1 MLFGLNESVVA
12 TQPTVATNLFN
23 ESYDFVAME
32 QEMLAE
38 SARAWNKIEYMTGEA
53 NCRLIHE
60 SVTNPDGVST
70 LMEGVVGGFFTKVK
84 EFFVKLKN
92 MLVEVFSKF
101 MMWVNS
107 KLKSEKDFAAKYEK
121 EIMEKIV
128 TLGEIEVKGF
138 KYTLHPIKPLPTA
151 NTIKIEGADNT
162 AKQDGIDKQANAY
175 RAALVGKTGEL
186 DADDFT
192 KELYAYFRNGE
203 ETADELTLK
212 TTEVKAIFNELKSF
226 AKTKEAVEKE
236 KSAAEKD
243 LNAVIKVLE
252 SEEKSIKGDTEE
264 GAKELADLQLMI
276 SALKNMAT
284 SRNQAFTA
292 KVAAVKEQAEFGKK
306 VVIAVKSAKKQNNS
320 TVGGLFSMSI

>member
-1 MLFGLNESVVA
+1 MLFGLNEG
-12 TQPTVATNLFN
+12 TVATPEVATKLFN

-60 SVTNPDGVST
+60 SVANPEGVGA
-70 LMEGVVGGFFTKVK
+70 LMEGVVGGFFKKVK

-107 KLKSEKDFAAKYEK
+107 KLKSEKDFATKYEK
-121 EIMEKIV
+121 EILEKIA

-138 KYTLHPIKPLPTA
+138 KYTLKDIKALPTA
-151 NTIKIEGADNT
+151 NTIKIDGADAA
-162 AKQDGIDKQANAY
+162 AKSEAVEKQVAAY
-175 RAALVGKTGEL
+175 RGALVGKSGEV
-186 DADDFT
+186 DSDDFS
-192 KELYAYFRNGE
+192 KELYAFFRNGE
-203 ETADELTLK
+203 ETPEDMTLK
-212 TTEVKAIFNELKSF
+212 APEVKAIFNELKSF
-226 AKTKEAVEKE
+226 AKTKEAIEKE

-252 SEEKSIKGDTEE
+252 ASEKDIKVDTED
-264 GAKELADLQLMI
+264 GAKEIADLQMLV
-276 SALKNMAT
+276 SALKSMAT
-284 SRNQAFTA
+284 NRNQAFTA
-292 KVAAVKEQAEFGKK
+292 KVAAVKEQADFGKK
-306 VVIAVKSAKKQNNS
+306 VVLAVKSAKKQNNS
-320 TVGGLFSMSI
+320 AVGGLFSMSI